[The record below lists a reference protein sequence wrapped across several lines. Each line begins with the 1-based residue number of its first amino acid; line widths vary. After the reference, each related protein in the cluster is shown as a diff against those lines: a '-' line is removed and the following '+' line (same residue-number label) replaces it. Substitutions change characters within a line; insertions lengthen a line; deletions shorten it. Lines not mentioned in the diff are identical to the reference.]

1 MVEAAG
7 QWFRIF
13 RCGLDYAFIPTGYP
27 VGMRG
32 VLYAA
37 VPSLERTSLRILV
50 PARSLPNQ
58 RAYESLQGREGWPS
72 STPRRCHAVPGRSL
86 VPGRR
91 QGSPNEPRYHS
102 ALAGR
107 GDHCVNRT
115 RVRKYSANRFYMRSL
130 SLI

>member
-1 MVEAAG
+1 MVPHLSIRPGLCLHPSRLPGWDAG
-7 QWFRIF
+7 RI
-13 RCGLDYAFIPTGYP
+13 I
-27 VGMRG
+27 RG
-32 VLYAA
+32 ALHL
-37 VPSLERTSLRILV
+37 SERTPHILV
-50 PARSLPNQ
+50 RAPSLPNQ
-58 RAYESLQGREGWPS
+58 RAYESLQGRAGWPH

-86 VPGRR
+86 VPVRR